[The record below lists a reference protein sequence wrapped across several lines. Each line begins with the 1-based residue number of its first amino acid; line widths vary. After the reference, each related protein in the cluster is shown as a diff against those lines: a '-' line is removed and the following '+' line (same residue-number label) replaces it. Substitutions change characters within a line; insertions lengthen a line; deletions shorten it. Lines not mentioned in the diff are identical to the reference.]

1 MSRVI
6 SIKEL
11 ENTESK
17 QVSVKFNE
25 IIEGLDLTEPLNA
38 DLTVKSLSDFVEI
51 SGNVKGIV
59 KLVCDFCLKEFDYNL
74 DFEINEMFAKSSLLD
89 SYGLEIELKGD
100 QFVTD
105 LCGEDEID
113 ICDLLY
119 QSVILNI
126 PNQKVCGINC
136 NRGNFP
142 SEEEVADPR
151 MDVFKN
157 IQINPK
163 K

>member
-1 MSRVI
+1 MSKFI
-6 SIKEL
+6 SIQEL

-17 QVSVKFNE
+17 QVKVQFNE
-25 IIEGLDLTEPLNA
+25 FIDGLDLAQPLRA
-38 DLTVKSLSDFVEI
+38 DLTVKSLGDFVEV

-59 KLVCDFCLKEFDYNL
+59 KLVCDFCLKEFEYNF
-74 DFEINEMFAKSSLLD
+74 DFEIDEMFAKSSLLD
-89 SYGLEIELKGD
+89 SYGQELELKGD

-136 NRGNFP
+136 NRGTFP

-151 MDVFKN
+151 LEVFKN
-157 IQINPK
+157 IEINPK

>member
-1 MSRVI
+1 MSKII
-6 SIKEL
+6 SIQDL

-17 QVSVKFNE
+17 QVGIEFSDY
-25 IIEGLDLTEPLNA
+25 IEGLDLVQPLEAN
-38 DLTVKSLSDFVEI
+38 LEVKSLGDYVEI
-51 SGNVKGIV
+51 RGNVKGIV

-74 DFEINEMFAKSSLLD
+74 DFMIDEMFAKGSLLD
-89 SYGLEIELKGD
+89 SYGQEIELKGD

-136 NRGNFP
+136 NRGTFP

-151 MDVFKN
+151 LEVFKN

>member
-1 MSRVI
+1 MSKII
-6 SIKEL
+6 SIQDL

-17 QVSVKFNE
+17 QVNIKFNDF
-25 IIEGLDLTEPLNA
+25 IEGVDLVQPLQA
-38 DLTVKSLSDFVEI
+38 ELTVKSLGDFVEI

-59 KLVCDFCLKEFDYNL
+59 KLVCDFCLKDFEYNL
-74 DFEINEMFAKSSLLD
+74 DFDIEEMFAKSSLLD
-89 SYGLEIELKGD
+89 SYGQEIELKGD

-142 SEEEVADPR
+142 SEENVADPR

>member
-1 MSRVI
+1 MSKII
-6 SIKEL
+6 SIKDL

-17 QVSVKFNE
+17 QVSLKFHDYVD
-25 IIEGLDLTEPLNA
+25 GLELAAPLDAN
-38 DLTVKSLSDFVEI
+38 LVVKSLGDFVEI
-51 SGNVKGIV
+51 KGNVKGIV
-59 KLVCDFCLKEFDYNL
+59 KLVCDFCLKDFDYEL
-74 DFEINEMFAKSSLLD
+74 DFDIDEMFAKSSLLD
-89 SYGLEIELKGD
+89 SYGQEIELKAD

-136 NRGNFP
+136 NRGTFP

-151 MDVFKN
+151 LEVFKN
-157 IQINPK
+157 LDINPK

>member
-1 MSRVI
+1 MSRII

-17 QVSVKFNE
+17 QVRVQFNE
-25 IIEGLDLTEPLNA
+25 IIEGLDLTQPLNA
-38 DLTVKSLSDFVEI
+38 DLTVKSLGDFIEI
-51 SGNVKGIV
+51 CGNVKGIV
-59 KLVCDFCLKEFDYNL
+59 KLVCDFCLKEFEYNL
-74 DFEINEMFAKSSLLD
+74 DFEIDEMFAKSSLLD

-136 NRGNFP
+136 NRGTFP

-151 MDVFKN
+151 LEVFKN
-157 IQINPK
+157 IEINPK

>member
-1 MSRVI
+1 MSNLI
-6 SIKEL
+6 SIQEL
-11 ENTESK
+11 ENTK
-17 QVSVKFNE
+17 DKYMSVKFHDY
-25 IIEGLDLTEPLNA
+25 IEGLDLVQPLDA
-38 DLTVKSLSDFVEI
+38 ELEVKSMGDFVEI

-59 KLVCDFCLKEFDYNL
+59 KLVCDFCLKEFEYNL
-74 DFEINEMFAKSSLLD
+74 DFDVDEMFAKNSLLD
-89 SYGLEIELKGD
+89 SYGQEIELKSD

-136 NRGNFP
+136 NRGSFA
-142 SEEEVADPR
+142 SEEEVTDPR
-151 MDVFKN
+151 LEVFKN
-157 IQINPK
+157 LNINPK
-163 K
+163 

>member
-1 MSRVI
+1 MSKII
-6 SIKEL
+6 SIQDL

-17 QVSVKFNE
+17 QVSVKFCE
-25 IIEGLDLTEPLNA
+25 VIEGLDLVAPLEA
-38 DLTVKSLSDFVEI
+38 DLVVKLLGDFVEI

-59 KLVCDFCLKEFDYNL
+59 KLVCDFCLKEFEYKL
-74 DFEINEMFAKSSLLD
+74 DFEIDEMFAKSSLLD
-89 SYGLEIELKGD
+89 TYGQEIELKAD

-136 NRGNFP
+136 NRGTFP

-151 MDVFKN
+151 LEVFKN
-157 IQINPK
+157 IEINPK